1 MVQNS
6 LFTQQQLD
14 AFLAIALG
22 FAFAGLIAALYRAWR
37 NEPVQF
43 ELLLTGGGATVAAIP
58 LLVATGPAVIMRN
71 TIRGRRYERRK
82 VHFVA
87 IATALASL
95 WSMVIG
101 YQLMNL
107 LHSIGG

>member
-1 MVQNS
+1 MGS
-6 LFTQQQLD
+6 DALLTQTQLD
-14 AFLAIALG
+14 AFFAIALG
-22 FAFAGLIAALYRAWR
+22 FAFAGLIAAVYHALRH
-37 NEPVQF
+37 EHVQF

-58 LLVATGPAVIMRN
+58 LLVAAGPAVIMRN
-71 TIRGRRYERRK
+71 TLRGRKYERRQ

-107 LHSIGG
+107 LHGFMG